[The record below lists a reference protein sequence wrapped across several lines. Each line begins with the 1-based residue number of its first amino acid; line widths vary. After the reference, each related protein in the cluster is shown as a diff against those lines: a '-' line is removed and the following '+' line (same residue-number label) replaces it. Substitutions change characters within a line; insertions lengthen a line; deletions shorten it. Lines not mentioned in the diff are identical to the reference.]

1 MSGGTLGAK
10 VWPAPDGVA
19 SRTVPLVDHV
29 DLVVSSVERSL
40 PFYRGL
46 LAPLGWIGVVEQE
59 GERGET
65 IHYLWGPDWAGSLGL
80 REGTLAEPVDRYSVG
95 LHHLAFEA
103 PSRAAVDEAAR
114 WLREGGGEIEGGPGE
129 RHYTPGYYAV
139 FLYDPDGIKLEV
151 VHRPRPF
158 SLSFARGLVR
168 GAGSVASRVRRR
180 RAS

>member
-1 MSGGTLGAK
+1 
-10 VWPAPDGVA
+10 
-19 SRTVPLVDHV
+19 VPLVDHV
-29 DLVVSSVERSL
+29 DLVVSSIERSL

-46 LAPLGWIGVVEQE
+46 LGPLGWIGVVEQP

-65 IHYLWGPDWAGSLGL
+65 IHYLWGPDLGGSLGL
-80 REGTLAEPVDRYSVG
+80 RERPSEADETPVDRYALG

-103 PSRAAVDEAAR
+103 PNRKAVDEAAR
-114 WLREGGGEIEGGPGE
+114 WLRDHDAEIEGGPGE

-139 FLYDPDGIKLEV
+139 FFYDPDGIKLEI

-168 GAGSVASRVRRR
+168 GAGSIAGRWRHRRGTT
-180 RAS
+180 

>member
-1 MSGGTLGAK
+1 
-10 VWPAPDGVA
+10 
-19 SRTVPLVDHV
+19 VPLVDHV
-29 DLVVSSVERSL
+29 DLVVSSLDRSL

-46 LAPLGWIGVVEQE
+46 LAPLGWSGALEQE

-65 IHYLWGPDWAGSLGL
+65 IHYLWGPDFGGSIGL
-80 REGTLAEPVDRYSVG
+80 RERQSDSAGPYDRYAIG

-103 PSRAAVDEAAR
+103 PSRAAVDRAAA
-114 WLREGGGEIEGGPGE
+114 WLSHQGAEIEGGPGE

-139 FLYDPDGIKLEV
+139 FFLDPDGIKLEV

-168 GAGSVASRVRRR
+168 GAGSIAARRR
-180 RAS
+180 R